1 MKRVKESVE
10 AEIRVEHD
18 GRGILPA
25 SLLRQIPANPGAIV
39 RVRVTSRA
47 LGIDLMARGVTEEE
61 IELIGA
67 LQIEQRTNVVSFLSS
82 EGALSAD
89 KGFRRRAKRAGR

>member
-10 AEIRVEHD
+10 AEIRVERD
-18 GRGILPA
+18 GKGILPA
-25 SLLRQIPANPGAIV
+25 SLLRQLAATPGAKV

-47 LGIDLMARGVTEEE
+47 LGNGLTARGVTEEE
-61 IELIGA
+61 IEAIAA
-67 LQIEQRTNVVSFLSS
+67 LQIEGRANVVSFLSS

-89 KGFRRRAKRAGR
+89 SGFRRRAKRAGR